1 MSTELGVA
9 DFLHNLIS
17 QIRLMATDHKQEPSV
32 SNMFGPEVENLRS
45 DPQLT
50 HGLAKANPDVT
61 SMSNTASFNITRRE
75 QGTYPTKNPV
85 CARARNPLENM
96 VATEEGWHAA
106 PDGRKLYTKT
116 WKVLKFLLLSS
127 QRPLKRSFVDD
138 LSAVTHG
145 PLKAIVAF
153 VHGFS
158 DHCNAYYGFFPALA
172 SHGIEVRAFD
182 QRGWGRSVTDKA
194 SHGLT
199 GTTEVVMTDI
209 HSFVMG
215 IFDSLKSDSGS
226 PADTPIFL
234 MGHSMGGAEVLYY
247 ALNSS
252 LDLPPLRGVLA
263 YSPLI
268 ALHPSTRPSIVTVV
282 LGRLV
287 SKVLPSRQMVQPL
300 NENLICRDKRVCQE
314 WREDS
319 LCHDTGTLEGLAGM
333 LDRGIWLESAESG
346 RSRKF
351 KGPVWVCHGTGD
363 EINSYDAS
371 RKFVE
376 VLESQDKTFQTYQ
389 GAYHKLHAEPEGV
402 KEALAKDIVEWIL
415 KRCESAAPDDP
426 KVVSGEGASKSRL

>member
-1 MSTELGVA
+1 MALLRLKTK
-9 DFLHNLIS
+9 IS
-17 QIRLMATDHKQEPSV
+17 FM
-32 SNMFGPEVENLRS
+32 
-45 DPQLT
+45 
-50 HGLAKANPDVT
+50 DV
-61 SMSNTASFNITRRE
+61 
-75 QGTYPTKNPV
+75 
-85 CARARNPLENM
+85 
-96 VATEEGWHAA
+96 
-106 PDGRKLYTKT
+106 
-116 WKVLKFLLLSS
+116 
-127 QRPLKRSFVDD
+127 
-138 LSAVTHG
+138 
-145 PLKAIVAF
+145 
-153 VHGFS
+153 
-158 DHCNAYYGFFPALA
+158 
-172 SHGIEVRAFD
+172 
-182 QRGWGRSVTDKA
+182 RGWGRSVTDKA

-287 SKVLPSRQMVQPL
+287 SKVLPSQQMVQPL

-351 KGPVWVCHGTGD
+351 KGPIWVCHGTGD

-376 VLESQDKTFQTYQ
+376 VLESQDKTFQTYE

-402 KEALAKDIVEWIL
+402 KEALAKDVVEWIL